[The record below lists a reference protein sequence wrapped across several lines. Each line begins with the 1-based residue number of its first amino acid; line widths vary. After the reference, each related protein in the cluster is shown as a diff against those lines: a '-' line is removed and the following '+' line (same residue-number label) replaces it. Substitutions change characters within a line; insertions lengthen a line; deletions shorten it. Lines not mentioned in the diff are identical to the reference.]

1 MHRELL
7 RAGRGTAREDNCLF
21 LTFDFGDHLIDS
33 LVVKI
38 SIIIVHPLRIRV
50 IEPLHI
56 RRNPLA
62 KICLERINPH
72 PEQGAEFSFIPFHSL
87 RVCEINNGL
96 SGLPVIIL
104 PDSSVL
110 PLQKIPMFRSL
121 FIEIGFLADI
131 GIQPDTNFQPPLV
144 IALQHSF
151 RVRETAF
158 IPLEVAPLVFAHP
171 EAVKMKDR
179 KRDISL
185 FHAVKHAG
193 YRLFVI
199 IGREGGRQPQTVG
212 PCRHHRRTARE
223 GRVFLEYCLR
233 RPTVNDEVFQLFS
246 RHGNADTEIALRFN
260 LKRNFPRRVDEDT
273 IASARDI
280 ERDVFI
286 RLPCPRTA
294 VFIPDINRLTVL
306 YKIGK
311 PLSQSVYLI
320 TDIERKLFCHVRLTG
335 LCILHI
341 SVRTDARRSQHL
353 SAPIV

>member
-1 MHRELL
+1 M
-7 RAGRGTAREDNCLF
+7 
-21 LTFDFGDHLIDS
+21 
-33 LVVKI
+33 
-38 SIIIVHPLRIRV
+38 HPLRICV

-62 KICLERINPH
+62 KIRFKRVNPH
-72 PEQGAEFSFIPFHSL
+72 PEQGAELAFIPFHSL
-87 RVCEINNGL
+87 RICEINNGL

-131 GIQPDTNFQPPLV
+131 GIQPDTNFQSPLV

-171 EAVKMKDR
+171 EAVKMENR

-199 IGREGGRQPQTVG
+199 I
-212 PCRHHRRTARE
+212 
-223 GRVFLEYCLR
+223 
-233 RPTVNDEVFQLFS
+233 N
-246 RHGNADTEIALRFN
+246 
-260 LKRNFPRRVDEDT
+260 
-273 IASARDI
+273 
-280 ERDVFI
+280 
-286 RLPCPRTA
+286 
-294 VFIPDINRLTVL
+294 
-306 YKIGK
+306 
-311 PLSQSVYLI
+311 
-320 TDIERKLFCHVRLTG
+320 
-335 LCILHI
+335 
-341 SVRTDARRSQHL
+341 
-353 SAPIV
+353 